1 MIKHEGDSRTEV
13 SLSSIVIQSIDRF
26 YLANDGNDGD
36 GQIVSPREAALS
48 IIEQLNRR
56 GLKPVEI
63 LQIAMCKSFFE
74 PCDLITLESLDDA
87 ESWDQLV
94 NGITAEIVLL
104 EMLESEP
111 SLNSFERFV
120 EQDEDDF
127 EFSDN

>member
-1 MIKHEGDSRTEV
+1 MSRHEGDSRTGI
-13 SLSSIVIQSIDRF
+13 SLGSIVSQSINRF
-26 YLANDGNDGD
+26 YLVEDGHNGV
-36 GQIVSPREAALS
+36 GQLWNPREAALS
-48 IIEQLNRR
+48 VIEQLNRR

-63 LQIAMCKSFFE
+63 LQIAMCNSFFE
-74 PCDLITLESLDDA
+74 PDDLISLAALDDA

-127 EFSDN
+127 EF